1 MADNFD
7 LQGWM
12 RENKQGP
19 FSGFSSKKEIFKSS
33 KPKSKTGLNEGLMGM
48 IDIQPVG
55 SLSEDLNEGSFII
68 DYNDAEYIQYMLDQ
82 AGINAMAK
90 QGLDDEEVEIYGDAK
105 ALNKAKKLLQKDGFE
120 IGGPATS
127 IGKYKHDSSQFTGE
141 YTGMDEEAPTE
152 TKYDIYLNIGGKK
165 EKYGGGPYSK
175 KQIPTVTTS
184 IWSKYGEELDGVSY
198 EKSGGSVNEY
208 DDMEDDSTN
217 IIDDLQLHLY
227 NMQNVDDFEKVDFI
241 YNNILDEPQQQAVD
255 QMKNSGA
262 DDYDILSYLINDI
275 LDEGDLK
282 QVIDHFSD
290 MDYSMNEDDEDD
302 APEIEDT
309 WNKPSEFDK
318 DDDEEKMAAMAMKQ
332 AKSGKKGMKGITA
345 DWTID
350 DILGDDDDDF

>member
-55 SLSEDLNEGSFII
+55 SLSEDLEE
-68 DYNDAEYIQYMLDQ
+68 EY
-82 AGINAMAK
+82 
-90 QGLDDEEVEIYGDAK
+90 
-105 ALNKAKKLLQKDGFE
+105 
-120 IGGPATS
+120 
-127 IGKYKHDSSQFTGE
+127 
-141 YTGMDEEAPTE
+141 MDEEAGKTIHVSGDDNFKVE
-152 TKYDIYLNIGGKK
+152 YGGKDWTVEYDNHEVGDDITLSSGS
-165 EKYGGGPYSK
+165 EKKTGVVKNVSPNGD
-175 KQIPTVTTS
+175 IT
-184 IWSKYGEELDGVSY
+184 IELNETMY
-198 EKSGGSVNEY
+198 EMED

-217 IIDDLQLHLY
+217 TIDDLQLHLY

-309 WNKPSEFDK
+309 WNKPSEFDN

-350 DILGDDDDDF
+350 DILGGDDDDF